1 MENLWHNE
9 GKSMVKR
16 YLLMSALSHGIFS
29 NIPEKDFLSLLD
41 KGEARASKVIDFV
54 GFKKGDVAK
63 AAGVPPSSVRYDERM
78 PQILKDKLREWA
90 NLFNLVAQFF
100 GGDPIK
106 TALWFKTAN
115 PMLGDISPR
124 DMIRFGRY
132 QKLLKF
138 ILDALSENQ
147 H

>member
-1 MENLWHNE
+1 
-9 GKSMVKR
+9 
-16 YLLMSALSHGIFS
+16 MSALSYSIFS
-29 NIPEKDFLSLLD
+29 NLPEKDFLSLLD

-54 GFKKGDVAK
+54 GFKKEDVSK
-63 AAGVPPSSVRYDERM
+63 AAGIPSASVRYDERM
-78 PQILKDKLREWA
+78 PKILKDKLREWA
-90 NLFNLVAQFF
+90 ILFNLVAQFF
-100 GGDPIK
+100 EGDPIK

-115 PMLGDISPR
+115 PMLGGISPR

>member
-1 MENLWHNE
+1 
-9 GKSMVKR
+9 
-16 YLLMSALSHGIFS
+16 MSALSHNIFS
-29 NIPEKDFLSLLD
+29 NIPERDFLSLLD

-54 GFKKGDVAK
+54 GFKKEDVSK
-63 AAGVPPSSVRYDERM
+63 AAGVPSGSVRYDERM
-78 PQILKDKLREWA
+78 PQILRDRLREWA

-100 GGDPIK
+100 DGDAVK
-106 TALWFKTAN
+106 TSLWFKTTN
-115 PMLGDISPR
+115 PILGNISPR

-138 ILDALSENQ
+138 ILNALSENK